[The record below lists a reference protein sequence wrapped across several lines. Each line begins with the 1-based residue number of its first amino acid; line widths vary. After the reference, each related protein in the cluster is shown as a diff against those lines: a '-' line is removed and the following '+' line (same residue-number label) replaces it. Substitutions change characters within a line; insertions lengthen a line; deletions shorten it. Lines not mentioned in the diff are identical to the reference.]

1 MSVDRDAESASLD
14 LAIIG
19 NCQYSALINTRGRVT
34 WACFPRF
41 DSPALFSSLVDAEGG
56 GHWTIEGEGEGWRTE
71 SCYLD
76 NSCILSTRWMREDDS
91 ESFEVIDFAPRF
103 SLYDR
108 YYRPP
113 MMARLVRRIS
123 GRPRIRVV
131 CDPRFDYGRSGSEEQ
146 RGSNHITFSDS
157 ASADRVRLTTDAS
170 ITNVAQG
177 IPFELNK
184 DLHFALAWGEPFE
197 DSFHV
202 LDDFLVRTHDY
213 WRDWCR
219 QTRVPVKYQQA
230 VLRAAMTLKLH
241 QFEDTGAVI
250 AATTTSIP
258 EIPGTERNWDYRYCW
273 LRDAAFVVR
282 ALLRLGHSGDAS
294 RFCDYLRNLVKPDG
308 SDFALQPV
316 YGIDG
321 EATLAETTLE
331 NLAGYRG
338 DGPVRVGNDAYT
350 HVQNDVYGEVTLA
363 LSPLFYDERLL
374 GAELEPVYEA
384 IESLATAAMRT
395 FSTADAGIWEY
406 RSDSA
411 HHVFSKFMGWVAV
424 DRAARIAE
432 HIGRAD
438 NVERWRAAAAGMKEE
453 IIARGYCEKTG
464 SFVGA
469 YGDDHLDASLLL
481 MPILHFLPID
491 DSRMTNTIDAL
502 HRELSVNGYMFR
514 YRREDDFGEQSC
526 AFTICSTW
534 MVEALWMAGRRGA
547 AVEMFEQLLAARNS
561 FGLLS
566 EDIDPNSGEL
576 WGNFPQT
583 YSMLGIINCA
593 VRLSPSWEEI
603 F

>member
-1 MSVDRDAESASLD
+1 VIQDPESASLD

-19 NCQYSALINTRGRVT
+19 NCQYSALIDTRGSVT

-41 DSPALFSSLVDAEGG
+41 DSPALFDSLLDAEKGG
-56 GHWTIEGEGEGWRTE
+56 RWTIEGDGDGWHTE
-71 SCYLD
+71 AHYLD
-76 NSCILSTRWMREDDS
+76 NSCILSTLWTRDG

-103 SLYDR
+103 SLFDR

-113 MMARLVRRIS
+113 MMVRLVRRVT
-123 GRPRIRVV
+123 GRPRIRVE
-131 CDPRFDYGRSGSEEQ
+131 CRPRFEYGIRGAKEL
-146 RGSNHITFSDS
+146 RGSNHITYLDATSLD
-157 ASADRVRLTTDAS
+157 AVRLTTDAS

-177 IPFELNK
+177 VPFELTK

-202 LDDFLVRTHDY
+202 LDDFLTRTHDY
-213 WRDWCR
+213 WSGWCR
-219 QTRVPVKYQQA
+219 HTRVPVKYQQA

-273 LRDAAFVVR
+273 LRDAAFVIR
-282 ALLRLGHSGDAS
+282 ALLRLGHSEDAS
-294 RFCDYLRNLVKPDG
+294 RFCDYLRNLVTPDREA
-308 SDFALQPV
+308 FHLQPV

-321 EATLAETTLE
+321 VSELTETKLDH
-331 NLAGYRG
+331 LVGYRG
-338 DGPVRVGNDAYT
+338 NGPVRVGNDAYT
-350 HVQNDVYGEVTLA
+350 HVQNDVYGAVTLA

-374 GAELEPVYEA
+374 GSELEPVYEA
-384 IESLATAAMRT
+384 IEALATAAIQT
-395 FSTADAGIWEY
+395 FPTTDAGIWEY
-406 RSDSA
+406 RGSSD

-424 DRAARIAE
+424 DRAAHIAE
-432 HIGRAD
+432 HLGHTD
-438 NVERWRAAAAGMKEE
+438 NYENWRRAADAMKEE
-453 IIARGYCEKTG
+453 ILERGYCDKSG

-469 YGDDHLDASLLL
+469 YGATHLDASLLL
-481 MPILHFLPID
+481 MPILRFLPID
-491 DSRMTNTIDAL
+491 DPRMSATIDAL
-502 HRELSVNGYMFR
+502 LRDLSVNGYMFR
-514 YRREDDFGEQSC
+514 YRHEDDFGEQAN

-534 MVEALWMAGRRGA
+534 MVEALSLAGREEE
-547 AVEMFEQLLAARNS
+547 AVEMFERLLAARNS

-566 EDIDPNSGEL
+566 EDIDPETGEL

-593 VRLSPSWEEI
+593 LRLSPGWDEI

>member
-1 MSVDRDAESASLD
+1 MDRDPESPSLD

-19 NCQYSALINTRGRVT
+19 NCQYSALITTRGKVT

-41 DSPALFSSLVDAEGG
+41 DSPALFDSLLDDDEGG
-56 GHWTIEGEGEGWRTE
+56 HFTIEGAGEGWTTE
-71 SCYLD
+71 SRYLE
-76 NSCILSTRWMREDDS
+76 NSCILSTVWTRDG
-91 ESFEVIDFAPRF
+91 ESFEVVDFAPRF

-108 YYRPP
+108 YFRPA
-113 MMARLVRRIS
+113 MMVRLVRRRA

-131 CDPRFDYGRSGSEEQ
+131 CRPRFEYGLREAKAL
-146 RGSNHITFSDS
+146 RGSNHITYLDWSNLDT
-157 ASADRVRLTTDAS
+157 VRLTTDAS

-177 IPFELNK
+177 VPFELAK

-202 LDDFLVRTHDY
+202 LDDFLARTHDY
-213 WRDWCR
+213 WTRWCR
-219 QTRVPVKYQQA
+219 QTRVPVKYQDA

-258 EIPGTERNWDYRYCW
+258 EIPGTERNWDYRFCW
-273 LRDAAFVVR
+273 LRDAAFVIR
-282 ALLRLGHSGDAS
+282 ALLRLGHSEDAS
-294 RFCDYLRNLVKPDG
+294 RFCDYLRNLVTPDG
-308 SDFALQPV
+308 DAFSLQPV

-321 EATLAETTLE
+321 VAELTETILE
-331 NLAGYRG
+331 HLAGYRG
-338 DGPVRVGNDAYT
+338 NGPVRVGNAAFT

-384 IESLATAAMRT
+384 IESLATAAIRT
-395 FSTADAGIWEY
+395 FPTTDASIWEY
-406 RSDSA
+406 RGTSE

-432 HIGRAD
+432 HLGRTEHH
-438 NVERWRAAAAGMKEE
+438 ERWTRAADGMREE
-453 IIARGYCEKTG
+453 ILTEGYCEKTG

-469 YGDDHLDASLLL
+469 YGDTQLDASLLL
-481 MPILHFLPID
+481 MPILGFLPPD
-491 DSRMTNTIDAL
+491 DPRMINTIDAL

-514 YRREDDFGEQSC
+514 YKHEDDFGKQAN

-534 MVEALWMAGRRGA
+534 MVEALWLVGREEE
-547 AVEMFEQLLAARNS
+547 AVEMFEQLLASRNS

-566 EDIDPNSGEL
+566 EDIDPETGEL

-583 YSMLGIINCA
+583 YSMLGIVNCA
-593 VRLSPSWEEI
+593 LKLSPSWDEI